1 LQMSKVSDKNL
12 KNDLSPLF
20 IDKNFINNWLSNWR
34 ESYFRLLEE
43 YKMYTVIEL
52 KQIEIGYDPVDIF
65 SFFVRY
71 QTEEN
76 KLVKIHYLLAND
88 GWIDFS
94 EGDLRIK
101 IDPKIGDK
109 IVFDNAAWTIKL
121 ASQKTQEKLKQYAML
136 FHQKTENYL
145 KKTNRIMVGD
155 HIVTKIIRM
164 SADNLNPN
172 EQIVCNKSAL
182 LSCEL
187 DDLLN

>member
-1 LQMSKVSDKNL
+1 
-12 KNDLSPLF
+12 
-20 IDKNFINNWLSNWR
+20 
-34 ESYFRLLEE
+34 
-43 YKMYTVIEL
+43 MYTVIEF
-52 KQIEIGYDPVDIF
+52 KQIEICYDPLADVF

-76 KLVKIHYLLAND
+76 KLVKIHCLLADD

-109 IVFDNAAWTIKL
+109 IIFDNTTWTMKL
-121 ASQKTQEKLKQYAML
+121 ASQKTQERLKQYAML

-155 HIVTKIIRM
+155 RIVTKIIRM
-164 SADNLNPN
+164 TADNFNPN
-172 EQIVCNKSAL
+172 EQIVLNKSAL

-187 DDLLN
+187 DDLLK